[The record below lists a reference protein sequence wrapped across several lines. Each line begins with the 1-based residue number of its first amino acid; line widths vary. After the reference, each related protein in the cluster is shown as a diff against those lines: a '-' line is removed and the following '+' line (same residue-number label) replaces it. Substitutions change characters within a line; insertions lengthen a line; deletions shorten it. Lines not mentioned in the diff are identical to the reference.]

1 MSSSGFDT
9 GSGTYDKVA
18 SARGGEGLDIDAETA
33 GRTSGPGEGVDA
45 GAGARDN
52 LPGQGLDGGQGGED
66 VQAAA
71 AGTGEGFDA
80 GEKGSN
86 RTGGGV
92 TLNAGREHEFNNAN
106 SNNLYDAKSR
116 VQNLADKIKDKIKS

>member
-9 GSGTYDKVA
+9 GQGSYDKVA
-18 SARGGEGLDIDAETA
+18 GTKGGEGLNVDAETA

-45 GAGARDN
+45 GAGARDHI
-52 LPGQGLDGGQGGED
+52 PGQGLDGGAGGED
-66 VQAAA
+66 VEAAA

-80 GEKGSN
+80 GERGSN

-92 TLNAGREHEFNNAN
+92 TLNAGREHEFNSAD
-106 SNNLYDAKSR
+106 SGTFYDAERS
-116 VQNLADKIKDKIKS
+116 VQNFADKIKDKIKS